1 LTQGKKV
8 LQKLKTKPKT
18 IPWKDVV
25 SALLYLGYS
34 MQETKRG
41 SGVKFI
47 NKRTKQIIS
56 LHKPHPENEI
66 CAGARNS
73 VINHLED
80 AGALND

>member
-1 LTQGKKV
+1 MTHGKKV

-18 IPWKDVV
+18 TPWRDVV

-34 MQETKRG
+34 MEETKRG

-47 NKRTKQIIS
+47 NRRTKQIIS
-56 LHKPHPENEI
+56 FHKPHPENQI
-66 CAGARNS
+66 CAGARDS
-73 VINHLED
+73 IIKPLED